1 MKIAVIS
8 LPRTGSTSISRY
20 YKNTNKDVIVIDE
33 PFNLVVNNP
42 TILYDDLIKNNNL
55 FIKTMYG
62 DNPLEFENMSAKE
75 FVLKLIDDFDLV
87 LFLTRRNIKEHTE
100 SYVQAS
106 QTSKWASSY
115 VYNSKFDILY
125 NEVED
130 KLNSLNL
137 EMIQTCNELNKSLY
151 FYEDLYNQFSKERI
165 IQFLYSIGCDYD
177 KEMFN
182 KFLDT
187 SNKYRVTTTH
197 KTII

>member
-1 MKIAVIS
+1 MRIALIS

-20 YKNTNKDVIVIDE
+20 YKSINKNVVVIDE
-33 PFNLVVNNP
+33 PFNLIVNNP
-42 TILYDDLIKNNNL
+42 TILYNNLLKNKNL

-100 SYVQAS
+100 SYIQAL

-115 VYNSKFDILY
+115 VYDSKFDTLY
-125 NEVED
+125 NEVEN
-130 KLNSLNL
+130 KLNKLNL
-137 EMIQTCNELNKSLY
+137 ELIETCNELNKPLY
-151 FYEDLYNQFSKERI
+151 FYEDLYDELKKENI
-165 IQFLYSIGCDYD
+165 IQFLYSIECDYD
-177 KEMFN
+177 KEIFN
-182 KFLDT
+182 KFLNT
-187 SNKYRVTTTH
+187 SNKYRVIPTY